1 MSREPWCR
9 RIGGVS
15 WGRGG
20 ALGDPVSP
28 EAEKREQKGQGQRH
42 PGLEP
47 GRDLRMRGRRLWRR
61 CCRLGNP
68 DLHIR
73 PWPRGLEGA
82 GVVPHHRVQ
91 PLR

>member
-1 MSREPWCR
+1 MSREPGA
-9 RIGGVS
+9 GGLEGS
-15 WGRGG
+15 PGEGGG

-68 DLHIR
+68 DLLIR